1 MNAGAHKCPCCR
13 RTVTRT
19 RNHHICGHYDTA
31 HNVCPGSYSS
41 WDIALHEN
49 PEIPPKG
56 IPA

>member
-1 MNAGAHKCPCCR
+1 MPLLPPHR
-13 RTVTRT
+13 HTY

-49 PEIPPKG
+49 PEIPPKV